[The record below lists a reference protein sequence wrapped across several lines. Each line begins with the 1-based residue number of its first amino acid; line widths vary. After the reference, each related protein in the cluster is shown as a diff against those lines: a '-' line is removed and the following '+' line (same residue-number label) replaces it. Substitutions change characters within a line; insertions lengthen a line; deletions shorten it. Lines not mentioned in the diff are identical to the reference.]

1 MGIFL
6 NSNGYYYVELT
17 LNNKRVQKSLRTKS
31 KVFAQD
37 LYHVLLREQILQSF
51 FPHTQSSSSN
61 NPQLPTAPPI
71 EIKQD
76 KRKTRFTSNA
86 INKYMKNCESRELGH
101 RAIEDKKRTFKLL
114 KEYKLVS
121 FEDFSTNKIDKLW
134 EALKDRYKDDSIRK
148 VVSNL
153 KAFLNWCIKQGFYSS
168 DEINRLNFPRLT
180 TKIRDKT
187 YTPKQWQDIQELS
200 KKDKDLNLYL
210 KVLYY
215 TGCRPNEIVNL
226 RRQDI
231 DDDGIIKIYQSKV
244 KKYKYVSVPPVI
256 LDELLTFQDK
266 IFDGFGKHIEFYSK
280 KFRRIKIAM
289 GLGIDYNLYT
299 FRHTFATN
307 LLNKTSDIHLVSKA
321 LGHSNIMMTSK
332 HYANRSTKDI
342 QDRVSVLWD
351 ES

>member
-17 LNNKRVQKSLRTKS
+17 INKKRVQKSLRTKS

-37 LYHVLLREQILQSF
+37 LYHVLLREQILRSF
-51 FPHTQSSSSN
+51 FPNSSN
-61 NPQLPTAPPI
+61 NPPLPTAPPI

-76 KRKTRFTSNA
+76 KRKTRSINNA
-86 INKYMKNCESRELGH
+86 IDKYMKNCESRELGH
-101 RAIEDKKRTFKLL
+101 RAIEDKKRTFKLF

-134 EALKDRYKDDSIRK
+134 EALKDRYKDDSILK
-148 VVSNL
+148 VVSNM
-153 KAFLNWCIKQGFYSS
+153 KAFLNFCIKQGFYSS
-168 DEINRLNFPRLT
+168 DELNRLNFPSLT

-187 YTPKQWQDIQELS
+187 YTPKQWQDIQDRAE
-200 KKDKDLNLYL
+200 KDSDLYLYL

-226 RRQDI
+226 RKQDI
-231 DDDGIIKIYQSKV
+231 DDNGTIKIYQSKV
-244 KKYKYVSVPPVI
+244 KKYKYVSVPPII

-289 GLGIDYNLYT
+289 GLSTEYTLYT

-321 LGHSNIMMTSK
+321 LGHSNIMITSK
-332 HYANRSTKDI
+332 HYANRSNKDI

>member
-1 MGIFL
+1 MGL
-6 NSNGYYYVELT
+6 YKRDNGVFYLSLT
-17 LNNKRVQKSLRTKS
+17 INKKRVYKSLQTKNKQLADELYAIYLKETFLKSLQSTESQKMS
-31 KVFAQD
+31 KITD
-37 LYHVLLREQILQSF
+37 TPKKQILS
-51 FPHTQSSSSN
+51 
-61 NPQLPTAPPI
+61 I
-71 EIKQD
+71 E
-76 KRKTRFTSNA
+76 KTYLEYL
-86 INKYMKNCESRELGH
+86 KYSESQGNGH
-101 RAIEDKKRTFKLL
+101 RVIEDKKRLL
-114 KEYKLVS
+114 KRLKVNGFIGFDFLTGENVDQLWIELAKDLKDASLRKMIVS
-121 FEDFSTNKIDKLW
+121 F
-134 EALKDRYKDDSIRK
+134 
-148 VVSNL
+148 
-153 KAFLNWCIKQGFYSS
+153 KAFLNWCVKKGHYTNEELIK
-168 DEINRLNFPRLT
+168 LNFPRIQ
-180 TKIRDKT
+180 TKVRDKT
-187 YTPKQWQDIQELS
+187 YTPKQWQEIQDRTE
-200 KKDKDLNLYL
+200 KDSDLHLYL

-231 DDDGIIKIYQSKV
+231 DDNGAIKIYQSKV

>member
-1 MGIFL
+1 M
-6 NSNGYYYVELT
+6 
-17 LNNKRVQKSLRTKS
+17 
-31 KVFAQD
+31 
-37 LYHVLLREQILQSF
+37 
-51 FPHTQSSSSN
+51 
-61 NPQLPTAPPI
+61 
-71 EIKQD
+71 
-76 KRKTRFTSNA
+76 
-86 INKYMKNCESRELGH
+86 
-101 RAIEDKKRTFKLL
+101 
-114 KEYKLVS
+114 
-121 FEDFSTNKIDKLW
+121 
-134 EALKDRYKDDSIRK
+134 
-148 VVSNL
+148 

-187 YTPKQWQDIQELS
+187 YTPKQWQDIQNIAE
-200 KKDKDLNLYL
+200 KDSDLHLYL

-215 TGCRPNEIVNL
+215 TGCRPNEIVNITK
-226 RRQDI
+226 QDI
-231 DDDGIIKIYQSKV
+231 DENGAIKIYQNKV

-256 LDELLTFQDK
+256 LDELLIFQDK

-351 ES
+351 ET